1 MRGRILIV
9 DDDNLVLSIVKK
21 RLENVGFQVT
31 VRSEAV
37 GTLKAIHD
45 LDPTVVMV
53 DLKMPAI
60 NGEGLAEL
68 VRKNTKIPVIIHSS
82 EPLAVLQEKARATG
96 AVGAIAKTPDDNL
109 FIAQFERLFARC
121 TASGAR
127 SSEKDSQDTG
137 RNSEPK
143 PNY

>member
-1 MRGRILIV
+1 MVVRLTGGLYAFAAEQVAHVALPLLPMEVPTAPPLILGIVYVQGRFV
-9 DDDNLVLSIVKK
+9 
-21 RLENVGFQVT
+21 
-31 VRSEAV
+31 AV
-37 GTLKAIHD
+37 
-45 LDPTVVMV
+45 V